1 MVSRRTI
8 LQGAVAATSL
18 PILAGVAW
26 GARPAATAPATALD
40 HPSLYKVLFDQR
52 FAAARAFGRDAQWR
66 GMSAQGFTGDITD
79 IWYHDLHPRWL
90 RGRAAI
96 AGLTGHGVLFCL
108 EHLARDARMR
118 VVHRTEHQY
127 PGHETLY
134 SWVIA

>member
-1 MVSRRTI
+1 MVTRRTI

-18 PILAGVAW
+18 SIVTRDAW
-26 GARPAATAPATALD
+26 SPPPGAVGPATALE
-40 HPSLYKVLFDQR
+40 HPALYKVVFDQR
-52 FAAARAFGRDAQWR
+52 FAAARAFGRDAEWR
-66 GMSAQGFTGDITD
+66 GMAVRGFGGDITEV
-79 IWYHDLHPRWL
+79 WYRDLHPRWQQ
-90 RGRAAI
+90 GRAAV
-96 AGLTGHGVLFCL
+96 AGMTAYGVLFCL